1 MTDILKKCLNYSIP
15 LVICVSL
22 LKAQGGYSLS
32 LNRQRPAA
40 AQAGEEGYPVPVPA
54 AASGLYE
61 FGGNKEGGGSGS
73 NSNPSRGGAS
83 QWRPNVQYFMKL
95 FRKSPSLKVILPL
108 Y

>member
-32 LNRQRPAA
+32 LNHHRPAAA
-40 AQAGEEGYPVPVPA
+40 AQAGVEVFPVPA

>member
-32 LNRQRPAA
+32 HHRQAA
-40 AQAGEEGYPVPVPA
+40 AQAGEEVFPVPA

-61 FGGNKEGGGSGS
+61 FGGNKEGGSGS
-73 NSNPSRGGAS
+73 NSNPSRGGGAS